1 MEDDY
6 RSGAPITA
14 YTIANIERVRKIINE
29 NPHSTYVEIEE
40 QTFLHPPTI
49 KVILNDSLGLRRI
62 TSRWAPHLLSD
73 ANRKERVDSCLENLT
88 MFSSGKWRLSDV
100 VTGDESWIYWRHIG
114 RKKSNSTWIAKGE
127 SPSTVVRRNRFE
139 PKTMFTVFFK
149 TTGPV
154 LIDCMPSGQTI
165 NTSYYKESI

>member
-62 TSRWAPHLLSD
+62 TSRWVPHLLSD
-73 ANRKERVDSCLENLT
+73 ANRKERVDSCLENLA
-88 MFSSGKWRLSDV
+88 MFSSGKWRLGDA
-100 VTGDESWIYWRHIG
+100 VTGDE
-114 RKKSNSTWIAKGE
+114 A
-127 SPSTVVRRNRFE
+127 
-139 PKTMFTVFFK
+139 
-149 TTGPV
+149 
-154 LIDCMPSGQTI
+154 
-165 NTSYYKESI
+165 